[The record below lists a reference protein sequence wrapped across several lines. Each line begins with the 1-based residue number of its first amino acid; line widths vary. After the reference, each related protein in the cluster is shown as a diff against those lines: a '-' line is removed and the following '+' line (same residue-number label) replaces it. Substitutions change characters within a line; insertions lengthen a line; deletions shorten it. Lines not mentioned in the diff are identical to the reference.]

1 MTQAPLPQPVNADD
15 VSIFGP
21 RRLTQLLVAV
31 GIGLGVLIFWL
42 IAKAVAFPAEP
53 HFEGSLLQA
62 PASIGALVIGILAL
76 AVCTVLGDFIAG
88 RRWYL
93 AGLFIATCALAM
105 WAIRGGTVQ
114 YVLLRASTT
123 GSGRNVMLVLLIE
136 HLILMA
142 AVAGLWMWLWSKKP
156 PRPKTDDDEED
167 ESRSTAAA
175 LLAQV
180 GATLLILL
188 IMLAETS
195 VKKQVMLSVFIA
207 GMCGTALSEGFFATP
222 DSGRWYWI
230 APLIAGVI
238 GYVMGY
244 IQPAGM
250 EIGYLSGF
258 FSAWSRPL
266 PLDYA
271 SLGCAGAILG
281 YWTNTPTTVLGGAFV
296 EGLASGLGS

>member
-1 MTQAPLPQPVNADD
+1 MTDAPLPQPVNADD

-21 RRLTQLLVAV
+21 RRLTQLLVSV

-42 IAKAVAFPAEP
+42 IAKAIGFPAEP
-53 HFEGSLLQA
+53 HFQGSFLQA
-62 PASIGALVIGILAL
+62 PASVGALLIGILTL
-76 AVCTVLGDFIAG
+76 GVCAVLGDFIAG
-88 RRWYL
+88 RRWFL
-93 AGLFIATCALAM
+93 AGLFIATCALAT

-114 YVLLRASTT
+114 YVLLRANTT
-123 GSGRNVMLVLLIE
+123 GSGRNVMLALLIE

-142 AVAGLWMWLWSKKP
+142 AVAGLWMWLWNKRP
-156 PRPKTDDDEED
+156 ARPKIDEDEN
-167 ESRSTAAA
+167 ESRSTGAA

-195 VKKQVMLSVFIA
+195 VKKQVMVSVFIA
-207 GMCGTALSEGFFATP
+207 GMGGTALSEMFFATP

-230 APLIAGVI
+230 APLIAGVV
-238 GYVMGY
+238 GYLMGY

-281 YWTNTPTTVLGGAFV
+281 YWTNTPTVALTGALV
-296 EGLASGLGS
+296 DGLMS

>member
-21 RRLTQLLVAV
+21 RRLTQLLVAI

-42 IAKAVAFPAEP
+42 IAKAVGFPAEP
-53 HFEGSLLQA
+53 HFQGSLLQS
-62 PASIGALVIGILAL
+62 PAAIGALLVGLVTLAL
-76 AVCTVLGDFIAG
+76 CTVLGDFIAG
-88 RRWYL
+88 RRWFL
-93 AGLFIATCALAM
+93 AGLFIATCALAT
-105 WAIRGGTVQ
+105 WAIRGGTIQ
-114 YVLLRASTT
+114 YVLLRASSA
-123 GSGRNVMLVLLIE
+123 GSGRNIFLTLLLE

-142 AVAGLWMWLWSKKP
+142 AVAGLWLWLWKKKP
-156 PRPKTDDDEED
+156 ARPATDEED
-167 ESRSTAAA
+167 ESRSTGAA
-175 LLAQV
+175 LLAQI

-195 VKKQVMLSVFIA
+195 VKKQVMVSVFIA
-207 GMCGTALSEGFFATP
+207 GMGGTALAEMFFATR
-222 DSGRWYWI
+222 DSARWYWI
-230 APLIAGVI
+230 APLVAGFV
-238 GYVMGY
+238 GYLLAY

-250 EIGYLSGF
+250 EIGYLNGF

-281 YWTNTPTTVLGGAFV
+281 YWTNTPTMVLAGAAV
-296 EGLASGLGS
+296 EGLMS